1 MNINPNILLNIYIY
15 IYIYNYFEALTQ
27 ARYTAVNKNPIET
40 LVIPSRAFKKN

>member
-15 IYIYNYFEALTQ
+15 IYSYIEALTQ